1 MMGGWRGEEEETSD
15 VLEVK
20 KKKKIQ
26 KENRV
31 EGTFKEEEGGKQ
43 KEMVK
48 QIYKQICVCV
58 WGGGAKIRMEV
69 GGGVLVRPVSD
80 NVTWHTLLI
89 LAQRRDPASPSA
101 RGQGRSLGSASHPPP
116 LPLTNPPTYSQSDT
130 HTHTSTDTKSNPT
143 PPLPSSPD
151 RHPARPACISIKQLQ
166 ANLLPCRVGGVKRG
180 VERWLALLNNG
191 LSDEK
196 ALAEL
201 DIHYKRAT
209 PR

>member
-1 MMGGWRGEEEETSD
+1 M
-15 VLEVK
+15 
-20 KKKKIQ
+20 
-26 KENRV
+26 

-58 WGGGAKIRMEV
+58 GWRGGKNQDGS

-116 LPLTNPPTYSQSDT
+116 LPLANPPLLTVRHT
-130 HTHTSTDTKSNPT
+130 HTHPQTQNQTPPHPCRPRLTDT
-143 PPLPSSPD
+143 
-151 RHPARPACISIKQLQ
+151 RPG
-166 ANLLPCRVGGVKRG
+166 P
-180 VERWLALLNNG
+180 
-191 LSDEK
+191 
-196 ALAEL
+196 
-201 DIHYKRAT
+201 RAF
-209 PR
+209 P

>member
-48 QIYKQICVCV
+48 QIFKQICVCV
-58 WGGGAKIRMEV
+58 WEGGQKSGWKW

-116 LPLTNPPTYSQSDT
+116 LPLANPPTYSQSDT
-130 HTHTSTDTKSNPT
+130 HTHIHRHKIKPHPT
-143 PPLPSSPD
+143 
-151 RHPARPACISIKQLQ
+151 
-166 ANLLPCRVGGVKRG
+166 
-180 VERWLALLNNG
+180 LAV
-191 LSDEK
+191 
-196 ALAEL
+196 LA
-201 DIHYKRAT
+201 
-209 PR
+209 